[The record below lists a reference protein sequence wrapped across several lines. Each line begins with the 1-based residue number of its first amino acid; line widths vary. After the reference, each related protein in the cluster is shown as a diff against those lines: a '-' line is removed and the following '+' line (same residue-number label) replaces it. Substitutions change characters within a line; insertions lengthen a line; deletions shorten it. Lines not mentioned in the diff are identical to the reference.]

1 MFDQI
6 LESYQIWETE
16 ALSELMRLQKA
27 RVITI
32 QRCDKGIIILN
43 TQDFI
48 RPGENHP
55 PPANPTCPGRKASVE
70 NAVSNQGVRKFTF
83 NGNI

>member
-1 MFDQI
+1 MFDKI

-32 QRCDKGIIILN
+32 QRCDKGGGIIISSSSIPRTLSDPEKI
-43 TQDFI
+43 TLLQQI
-48 RPGENHP
+48 LRVLEGRPVWRMPSPRSTKVH
-55 PPANPTCPGRKASVE
+55 
-70 NAVSNQGVRKFTF
+70 
-83 NGNI
+83 I